1 MKTSFCI
8 FLFFI
13 GVVFARTPQQSNHYV
28 DLVLRTNLPRE
39 ATYAN
44 VDPARLNNFTT
55 QHKDK
60 LGFIKVNVNVQYYNV
75 NMTGLL
81 KVRREKDCSALRRD
95 FGNVT
100 LNCTLVFN
108 DVKINYDV
116 EAKYGQ
122 LPKTKGKVTA
132 KLSGDAAFAVFTT
145 SINRNYPVMKTFYL
159 TRRGSPKVS
168 VSGFGPLN
176 ATGKKLIQN
185 DIYTHAQNEFLNVV
199 NYNLVPALKRA
210 ASQSPMPTM

>member
-1 MKTSFCI
+1 MKTSVCI

-28 DLVLRTNLPRE
+28 DLVLRSNLPRE
-39 ATYAN
+39 ARNWN

-60 LGFIKVNVNVQYYNV
+60 LGGIKVNVNVEYYNV

-81 KVRREKDCSALRRD
+81 KVRREKDCSGLRRD

-108 DVKINYDV
+108 GVKIHYNV
-116 EAKYGQ
+116 KAKYGK
-122 LPKTKGKVTA
+122 LPKANGKVTA
-132 KLSGDAAFAVFTT
+132 ELSGDTAFAVFTT
-145 SINRNYPVMKTFYL
+145 SINRNYPVMKAFYF
-159 TRRGSPKVS
+159 TRRGSPKVR

-176 ATGKKLIQN
+176 DTGKKLIHN
-185 DIYTHAQNEFLNVV
+185 DIYVHAQNEFLNVV
-199 NYNLVPALKRA
+199 NYNFVPALKRA
-210 ASQSPMPTM
+210 ASQSPMPAM